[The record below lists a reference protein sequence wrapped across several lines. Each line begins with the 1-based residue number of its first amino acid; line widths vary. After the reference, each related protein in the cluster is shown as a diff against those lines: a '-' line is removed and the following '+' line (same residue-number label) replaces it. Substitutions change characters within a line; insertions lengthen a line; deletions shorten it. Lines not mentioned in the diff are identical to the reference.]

1 MGRGAPR
8 AGMSPVPAISASE
21 PDWSR
26 EVPRSWWDPGY
37 RLLRAVRRYQAARG
51 RLSRKYWAIQH
62 WFWSTVTQ
70 SEIHLNQDIGG
81 GPAAAAS
88 DRDHPA
94 PGRRAGAEL
103 PAVPPGHA
111 GAGRGPRGRPGAGRS
126 CRYRRG
132 RADSGPGPDRRPR
145 AGRGQRGRA
154 AGRARRGDGGGRAG
168 ADHPGESGRGTGG
181 EGGTGMRTAMRTGAE
196 IPMKPQCVRHP
207 AAIAVPGPAMA
218 AIRVFS
224 ARPAAARPAGFLHGL
239 PASGKFVHSKSAIS
253 SQIRLGVVERV

>member
-81 GPAAAAS
+81 GLRLPHPTGIILHPDAVLGPNCQLFHQVTLGLVEDREGVPVLGGHVDIGAGARILGPVRIGDHARVGANAVVLRDVPAGATAVGVPARIIPAKADAGPAAKAE
-88 DRDHPA
+88 
-94 PGRRAGAEL
+94 RA
-103 PAVPPGHA
+103 
-111 GAGRGPRGRPGAGRS
+111 
-126 CRYRRG
+126 
-132 RADSGPGPDRRPR
+132 
-145 AGRGQRGRA
+145 
-154 AGRARRGDGGGRAG
+154 
-168 ADHPGESGRGTGG
+168 
-181 EGGTGMRTAMRTGAE
+181 
-196 IPMKPQCVRHP
+196 
-207 AAIAVPGPAMA
+207 
-218 AIRVFS
+218 
-224 ARPAAARPAGFLHGL
+224 
-239 PASGKFVHSKSAIS
+239 
-253 SQIRLGVVERV
+253 